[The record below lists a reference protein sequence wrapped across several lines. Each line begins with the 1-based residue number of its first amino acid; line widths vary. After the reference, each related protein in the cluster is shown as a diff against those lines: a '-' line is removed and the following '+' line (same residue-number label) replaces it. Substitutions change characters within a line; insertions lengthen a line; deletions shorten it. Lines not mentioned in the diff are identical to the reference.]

1 VTSLSNQLKVFDEV
15 KESIFK
21 MSTQDSGDKDK
32 NTELIEQ
39 IKEISQ
45 SLNNGFLD
53 INTQLS
59 NLKAIQPINPLSTNF
74 QTSIA

>member
-15 KESIFK
+15 KESILK
-21 MSTQDSGDKDK
+21 MSTQDSDDKDK

-39 IKEISQ
+39 IKETSL

-59 NLKAIQPINPLSTNF
+59 NLKAI
-74 QTSIA
+74 

>member
-1 VTSLSNQLKVFDEV
+1 MTSLSNQLKVFDEV
-15 KESIFK
+15 KESILK

-39 IKEISQ
+39 IKETSL

-59 NLKAIQPINPLSTNF
+59 NLKAI
-74 QTSIA
+74 